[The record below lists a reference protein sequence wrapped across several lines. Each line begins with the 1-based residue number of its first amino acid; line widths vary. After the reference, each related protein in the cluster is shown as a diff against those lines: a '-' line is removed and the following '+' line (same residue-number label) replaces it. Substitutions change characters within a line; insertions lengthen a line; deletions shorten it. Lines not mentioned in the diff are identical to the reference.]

1 MFVNI
6 ALRPLISSSE
16 RFSAM
21 TYGISKVYIVMNRR
35 PKTIQYSHIDSYH
48 SELGKYILKFLLPLR
63 KKKTPCTLF
72 NFGNNCRMVVR

>member
-63 KKKTPCTLF
+63 NKKHLALFSTLETIA
-72 NFGNNCRMVVR
+72 GW